1 MTSLVPS
8 KRKDWYYAPRSWL
21 PDIGFAPTVQLV
33 GEDKIEI
40 HRSHLPIL
48 AARYP
53 GVMDELY
60 TRSGA
65 LMLDE
70 IHMQR
75 EVFDAKLAQ
84 PLRGY
89 QHVGREF
96 IRSRRGTLLA
106 DQMRLGKSRSALS
119 AHDPADGPLV
129 IVAPL
134 STREVWKRECR
145 AIFGAEP
152 VILTGRSKVNT
163 QLYKTE
169 PSLFVHYD
177 VAAAWQGV
185 PFGVRLGTLIIDEAH
200 NISSWKSKRSQAVT
214 LLAQSADRVI
224 GLSGTPLWNKVP
236 GLWNILAAVVPG
248 AFGSHYDFCQR
259 YGDPVPGSHGW
270 LYRGTS
276 NTEEFQERMSEVMLR
291 RMWRDVRAELPPT
304 TRTVEVVDLTEKEIF
319 KIDVAAEKA
328 RNTEKQTVRVAEIAR
343 LRRIIGLLKVDL
355 AVERARAILAQGD
368 PVIVWAWHRDV
379 AEKIADA
386 IILAG
391 NTAWCVS
398 GQVPA
403 AKRDLVFKAWR
414 ESGPTAIVVTI
425 SVGQVGIDLSHAAH
439 EIFAEVSF
447 TPAEVAQAEMR
458 PFSPL
463 RPMFVDYLMVDHP
476 IDRQVVTALV
486 EKCASAEQLGVPAAE
501 SAIDMV
507 AEAFGLVEKTGSAE
521 RLMAALLTAAADE
534 GMVR

>member
-1 MTSLVPS
+1 M
-8 KRKDWYYAPRSWL
+8 
-21 PDIGFAPTVQLV
+21 
-33 GEDKIEI
+33 
-40 HRSHLPIL
+40 
-48 AARYP
+48 
-53 GVMDELY
+53 
-60 TRSGA
+60 
-65 LMLDE
+65 
-70 IHMQR
+70 
-75 EVFDAKLAQ
+75 
-84 PLRGY
+84 
-89 QHVGREF
+89 
-96 IRSRRGTLLA
+96 
-106 DQMRLGKSRSALS
+106 
-119 AHDPADGPLV
+119 
-129 IVAPL
+129 
-134 STREVWKRECR
+134 
-145 AIFGAEP
+145 
-152 VILTGRSKVNT
+152 
-163 QLYKTE
+163 
-169 PSLFVHYD
+169 
-177 VAAAWQGV
+177 
-185 PFGVRLGTLIIDEAH
+185 
-200 NISSWKSKRSQAVT
+200 T

-379 AEKIADA
+379 AEKIANGIGQDA
-386 IILAG
+386 LLVTG
-391 NTAWCVS
+391 KM
-398 GQVPA
+398 PA
-403 AKRDLVFKAWR
+403 AQRDGAFAAWR
-414 ESGPTAIVVTI
+414 SSPHLAIVVTI

-534 GMVR
+534 EMAL